1 MYPTGKGWG
10 RWRTCNQY
18 VKKYLNIIYQ
28 TPTYFSQQK
37 IRDGPDKLSAV
48 KAVKFG
54 IFFDLRGRTVH
65 KKVDTGRRRMQLAK
79 NCRNSF
85 YLTCTRMRNLFF
97 K

>member
-54 IFFDLRGRTVH
+54 KFGKFFDLRGRTVH
-65 KKVDTGRRRMQLAK
+65 KKVDTGRRRMQL
-79 NCRNSF
+79 
-85 YLTCTRMRNLFF
+85 LTCTRMRNLFF